1 MKYSITNLSTLE
13 RIDCLHDSEKHLLDE
28 VQEILEHQW
37 DLVPATNRCSWAFP
51 FHRGE
56 VVWFRTADGR
66 KVKVRET
73 FEGIWVKEI

>member
-13 RIDCLHDSEKHLLDE
+13 RVDCLHDSERHLLDE
-28 VQEILEHQW
+28 VQEVLELQW

-51 FHRGE
+51 FLRGE

-66 KVKVRET
+66 KVKVWKT

>member
-13 RIDCLHDSEKHLLDE
+13 RIDCLHDSERHLLNE
-28 VQEILEHQW
+28 VQEILKLQW

-51 FHRGE
+51 FLRGE
-56 VVWFRTADGR
+56 VVWFLTASGR
-66 KVKVRET
+66 KVKVWQT